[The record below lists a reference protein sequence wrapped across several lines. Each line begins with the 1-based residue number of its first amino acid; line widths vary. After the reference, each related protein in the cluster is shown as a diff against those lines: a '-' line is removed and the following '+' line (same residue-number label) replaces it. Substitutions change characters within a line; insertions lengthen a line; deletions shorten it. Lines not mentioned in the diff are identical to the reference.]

1 MNHRG
6 WKLGLVALSA
16 AMATVLPMSSAQ
28 AAYAS
33 NSGSYGTTFVDGG
46 GVLTDDFG
54 DHFEELG
61 NSLCVGCGE
70 SSGTDIVLLWQ
81 AILVAEH
88 YLDFHEADGYFGPKT
103 KEATIKWQR
112 AAGLSADGMVGNATW
127 SKADDRLVWVG
138 SSTVR
143 YKSAGLFGFVE
154 LHRGDTTK
162 YQDGGAYHFH
172 KVMQGDGVHVYESTG
187 TRIFHRVKTISH

>member
-1 MNHRG
+1 MNRRG

-16 AMATVLPMSSAQ
+16 TIATVLPMSSAQ

-33 NSGSYGTTFVDGG
+33 NSGSYGTTFVDGAG
-46 GVLTDDFG
+46 ALTDDFG
-54 DHFEELG
+54 DHYEELG
-61 NSLCVGCGE
+61 NALCYGCGE
-70 SSGTDIVLLWQ
+70 SSNTDIVVLWQ

-88 YLDFHEADGYFGPKT
+88 YLDFQDVDGDFGPKT
-103 KEATIKWQR
+103 KAATIKWQQSR
-112 AAGLSADGMVGNATW
+112 GLAADGMVGNATW
-127 SKADDRLVWVG
+127 SKADDRLAWVG
-138 SSTVR
+138 STVR

-172 KVMQGDGVHVYESTG
+172 KVMQGDGVHVYDSTG
-187 TRIFHRVKTISH
+187 TRIFHRVKTISY

>member
-1 MNHRG
+1 MNSRR

-16 AMATVLPMSSAQ
+16 TIATVLPMSSAQ

-33 NSGSYGTTFVDGG
+33 NSGSYGTTFVDGAG
-46 GVLTDDFG
+46 ALTDDFG

-61 NSLCVGCGE
+61 NSLCYGCGE
-70 SSGTDIVLLWQ
+70 SSNTDIVVLWQ

-88 YLDFHEADGYFGPKT
+88 YLDFHEADGTFGPKT
-103 KEATIKWQR
+103 KAATIEWQQSR
-112 AAGLSADGMVGNATW
+112 GLTADGMVGDATW

-138 SSTVR
+138 STVR

-162 YQDGGAYHFH
+162 SQDGGAYHFH
-172 KVMQGDGVHVYESTG
+172 KVMQGDGVHVYDSTG